1 MPLPPDVQG
10 AKDRMEKARAAL
22 LADVENSTGTDT
34 ARREQLVDELKRA
47 TDDYDDYMEKIGHL
61 PVNEG

>member
-1 MPLPPDVQG
+1 MPLPPDAQV
-10 AKDRMEKARAAL
+10 AKDRMDKAKAAL

>member
-22 LADVENSTGTDT
+22 LADIENTTGTDT

-47 TDDYDDYMEKIGHL
+47 TDDYMEKIGH
-61 PVNEG
+61 VR